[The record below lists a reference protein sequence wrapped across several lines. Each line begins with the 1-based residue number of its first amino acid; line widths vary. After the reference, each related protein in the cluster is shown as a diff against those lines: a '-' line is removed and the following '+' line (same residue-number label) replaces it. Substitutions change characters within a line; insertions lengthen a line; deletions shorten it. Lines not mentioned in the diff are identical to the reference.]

1 VAVPQPNIKKSA
13 PPPGNPNQ
21 PEPKIIPNEPTETL
35 KEALDRGEKQIRETQ
50 K

>member
-1 VAVPQPNIKKSA
+1 MPIIKKSA
-13 PPPGNPNQ
+13 PLPGNPNQ
-21 PEPKIIPNEPTETL
+21 PEPKIIPNEPAETL

>member
-1 VAVPQPNIKKSA
+1 MATMKPNIQKSA

-21 PEPKIIPNEPTETL
+21 PDPKTIPNEPTETL
-35 KEALDRGEKQIRETQ
+35 KEALDNSERQVRTTQ